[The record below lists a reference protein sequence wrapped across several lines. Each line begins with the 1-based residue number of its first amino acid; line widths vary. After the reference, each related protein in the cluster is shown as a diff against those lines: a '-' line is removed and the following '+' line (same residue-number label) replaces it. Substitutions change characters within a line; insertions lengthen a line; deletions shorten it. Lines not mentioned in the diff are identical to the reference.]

1 MRAVN
6 QGQERRIVREAV
18 EPSVIQAM
26 GYDPDLALL
35 EIEFI
40 SGDVYRYHFVPR
52 RTWPELRNAPSKG
65 AWGHASR
72 SVKRRRACSRI
83 FSSLLEN

>member
-1 MRAVN
+1 MRAVS
-6 QGQERRIVREAV
+6 QDPDRAGRIAREAV
-18 EPSVIQAM
+18 DSSVIQAI

-52 RTWPELRNAPSKG
+52 RVWIELRHAPSKG
-65 AWGHASR
+65 AYFSDAIREKFPTSR
-72 SVKRRRACSRI
+72 MT
-83 FSSLLEN
+83 